1 MYSKYIKRILDI
13 ICSIIAIIIGLPIFL
28 FLAVIIRI
36 KLGKP
41 ILFKQYRVSKKN
53 KIFKMY
59 KFRTMID
66 LKDEN
71 GKLLPNELRYT
82 KFGSVLRA
90 SSIDELPELLN
101 ILKGDISLVGPRPL
115 IVEYLPLYTQ
125 YELQRLNVRGG
136 LIPPEVLYGNITPT
150 WEQQFEYEVFYA
162 NNVSFILDIKIIIA
176 TFIGILKRNAI
187 DYGNHSRDAFED
199 RLDKKESED

>member
-13 ICSIIAIIIGLPIFL
+13 GCSLFGIIVCIPFFAI
-28 FLAVIIRI
+28 LAVIIRI
-36 KLGKP
+36 NLGKP

-59 KFRTMID
+59 KFRTM
-66 LKDEN
+66 KDIRDELGN
-71 GKLLPNELRYT
+71 LLPNESRFTKLGSILR
-82 KFGSVLRA
+82 S

-125 YELQRLNVRGG
+125 YEMQRLNVRGG

-162 NNVSFILDIKIIIA
+162 KNVSFLLDIKIILA
-176 TFIGILKRNAI
+176 TFIGIFKRNTI
-187 DYGNHSRDAFED
+187 NYGNYSRDSFED
-199 RLDKKESED
+199 RLDKK

>member
-1 MYSKYIKRILDI
+1 MYSKFIKRILDI
-13 ICSIIAIIIGLPIFL
+13 CCSFIAIIICIPIFAM
-28 FLAVIIRI
+28 LAVIVRI

-41 ILFKQYRVSKKN
+41 VFFKQYRVSKKN

-59 KFRTMID
+59 KFRTM
-66 LKDEN
+66 KDIRDEK
-71 GKLLPNELRYT
+71 GDLLPNEMRFTKLGSILR
-82 KFGSVLRA
+82 S
-90 SSIDELPELLN
+90 SSIDELPELVN

-125 YELQRLNVRGG
+125 YEMQRLNVRGG

-162 NNVSFILDIKIIIA
+162 NNVSFLLDIKIILA
-176 TFIGILKRNAI
+176 TFVGIFKRNTI
-187 DYGNHSRDAFED
+187 NYGNYSRDSFEE
-199 RLDKKESED
+199 RLDKKE

>member
-1 MYSKYIKRILDI
+1 MYSKCIKRILDI
-13 ICSIIAIIIGLPIFL
+13 SCSFIAIIICIPFFAI
-28 FLAVIIRI
+28 LAVLIRI

-66 LKDEN
+66 IRDEN
-71 GKLLPNELRYT
+71 GKLLPNEFRYT
-82 KFGSVLRA
+82 KFGSILR
-90 SSIDELPELLN
+90 SLSIDELPELIN

-125 YELQRLNVRGG
+125 YEMQRLNVRGG
-136 LIPPEVLYGNITPT
+136 LIPPEVLYGDITPT

-162 NNVSFILDIKIIIA
+162 NNVSLLLDIKIIIA
-176 TFIGILKRNAI
+176 TFIGIFKRNTI
-187 DYGNHSRDAFED
+187 NYGIYNRDSFED
-199 RLDKKESED
+199 RLDQKK

>member
-13 ICSIIAIIIGLPIFL
+13 GCSLFGIIVCIPFFAI
-28 FLAVIIRI
+28 LAVIIRI
-36 KLGKP
+36 NLGKP

-59 KFRTMID
+59 KFRTM
-66 LKDEN
+66 KDIRDELGN
-71 GKLLPNELRYT
+71 LLPNESRFTKLGSILR
-82 KFGSVLRA
+82 S

-125 YELQRLNVRGG
+125 YEMQRLNVRGG

-162 NNVSFILDIKIIIA
+162 NNVSLLLDIKIISA
-176 TFIGILKRNAI
+176 TFIGIFKRNTI
-187 DYGNHSRDAFED
+187 NYGTYSRESFED
-199 RLDKKESED
+199 RLDKKK

>member
-13 ICSIIAIIIGLPIFL
+13 GCSFIGIIICIPFFAI
-28 FLAVIIRI
+28 LAVIIRI
-36 KLGKP
+36 NLGKP

-59 KFRTMID
+59 KFRTM
-66 LKDEN
+66 KDIRDELGN
-71 GKLLPNELRYT
+71 LLPNESRFTKLGSILR
-82 KFGSVLRA
+82 S

-101 ILKGDISLVGPRPL
+101 ILKGNISLVGPRPL

-125 YELQRLNVRGG
+125 YEMQRLNVRGG

-150 WEQQFEYEVFYA
+150 W
-162 NNVSFILDIKIIIA
+162 
-176 TFIGILKRNAI
+176 
-187 DYGNHSRDAFED
+187 
-199 RLDKKESED
+199 

>member
-1 MYSKYIKRILDI
+1 MYSKCIKRILDI
-13 ICSIIAIIIGLPIFL
+13 SCSFIAIIICIPIFAI
-28 FLAVIIRI
+28 LAVLVRI

-59 KFRTMID
+59 KFRTMRDIR
-66 LKDEN
+66 DEN
-71 GKLLPNELRYT
+71 GNLLPNELRYT
-82 KFGSVLRA
+82 KFGSTLR
-90 SSIDELPELLN
+90 SLSIDELPELLN

-125 YELQRLNVRGG
+125 YEMQRLNVRGG

-162 NNVSFILDIKIIIA
+162 NNVSLLLDIKIIIA
-176 TFIGILKRNAI
+176 TFIGIFKRNTI
-187 DYGNHSRDAFED
+187 NYGTYNRDSFED
-199 RLDKKESED
+199 RLDKK

>member
-36 KLGKP
+36 NLGKP

-59 KFRTMID
+59 KFRTM
-66 LKDEN
+66 KDIRDELGN
-71 GKLLPNELRYT
+71 LLPNESRFTKLGSILR
-82 KFGSVLRA
+82 S

-125 YELQRLNVRGG
+125 YEMQRLNVRGG

-162 NNVSFILDIKIIIA
+162 NNVSFLLDIKIILA
-176 TFIGILKRNAI
+176 TFIGIFKRNTI
-187 DYGNHSRDAFED
+187 NYGNYSRDSFED
-199 RLDKKESED
+199 RLDKK

>member
-1 MYSKYIKRILDI
+1 LYSKYIKRILDI
-13 ICSIIAIIIGLPIFL
+13 GCSLFGIIVCIPFFAI
-28 FLAVIIRI
+28 LAVIIRI
-36 KLGKP
+36 NLGKP

-59 KFRTMID
+59 KFRTM
-66 LKDEN
+66 KDIRDELGN
-71 GKLLPNELRYT
+71 LLPNESRFTKLGSILR
-82 KFGSVLRA
+82 S

-125 YELQRLNVRGG
+125 YEMQRLNVRGG

-162 NNVSFILDIKIIIA
+162 NNVSFLLDIKIILA
-176 TFIGILKRNAI
+176 TFIGIFKRNTI
-187 DYGNHSRDAFED
+187 NYGNYSRDSFED
-199 RLDKKESED
+199 RLDKK

>member
-13 ICSIIAIIIGLPIFL
+13 ICSIIAIIIGIPIFL

-59 KFRTMID
+59 KFRTM
-66 LKDEN
+66 KDIRDELGN
-71 GKLLPNELRYT
+71 LLPNESRFTKLGSILR
-82 KFGSVLRA
+82 S

-125 YELQRLNVRGG
+125 YEMQRLNVRGG

-162 NNVSFILDIKIIIA
+162 KNVSFLLDIKIILA
-176 TFIGILKRNAI
+176 TFIGIFKRNTI
-187 DYGNHSRDAFED
+187 NYGNYSRDSFED
-199 RLDKKESED
+199 RLDKK

>member
-13 ICSIIAIIIGLPIFL
+13 GCSLIGIIICIPFFAI
-28 FLAVIIRI
+28 LAVIIRI
-36 KLGKP
+36 NLGKP

-59 KFRTMID
+59 KFRTM
-66 LKDEN
+66 KDIRDELGN
-71 GKLLPNELRYT
+71 LLPNESRFTKLGSILR
-82 KFGSVLRA
+82 S

-125 YELQRLNVRGG
+125 YEMQRLNVRGG

-162 NNVSFILDIKIIIA
+162 NNVSFLLDIKIILA
-176 TFIGILKRNAI
+176 TFIGIFKRNTI
-187 DYGNHSRDAFED
+187 NYGNYSRDSFED
-199 RLDKKESED
+199 RLDKK